1 MENYIGRHLLID
13 CYRCKEGV
21 IDTADLL
28 IPLMGTAAEKLG
40 IELYDTF
47 YHEDEHEITV
57 AGFGENAHIS
67 IHSYPI
73 ENYAAIDIYLF
84 DAKLQPTVVMS
95 VFRQYLQP
103 DKIRAT
109 SVKRGNIDTDLDL
122 KPKIQ
127 SRSTTIRK
135 MKRTGHQINA
145 AGKRVVHFIRKNREK
160 KESNF
165 SGPE

>member
-21 IDTADLL
+21 IDSADLL

-47 YHEDEHEITV
+47 YHEDEREITV
-57 AGFGENAHIS
+57 AGFGGNSHIS

-84 DAKLQPTVVMS
+84 DTKLQPTVAMS
-95 VFRQYLQP
+95 IFREYLQP

-109 SVKRGNIDTDLDL
+109 SVKRGNIDTALDL

-127 SRSTTIRK
+127 SRSTAIRK
-135 MKRTGHQINA
+135 MKRTGHQLNA
-145 AGKRVVHFIRKNREK
+145 ASKKVVHFIRKSRDRK
-160 KESNF
+160 DGL
-165 SGPE
+165 GPE